1 METTVNQPRKS
12 GAKPAIAAA
21 LVTDTALRS
30 RWLSRAAGNHGERL
44 QCTVAEMLAKLDED
58 HSGGEW
64 DFFALSNGGFYMAPA
79 SDRAFRLV
87 SVHGFAAE
95 VGANAA
101 GIVACVMAYSDLQML
116 EDDHC
121 FAEAHQ
127 LLTAYIGQLPS
138 AFAGLIL
145 AVLE

>member
-1 METTVNQPRKS
+1 METTVNQSSKS
-12 GAKPAIAAA
+12 RSKQAIAAA
-21 LVTDTALRS
+21 LVTDTNLRLH
-30 RWLSRAAGNHGERL
+30 WLSRAAGNHGGRL

-58 HSGGEW
+58 HSGEW

-79 SDRAFRLV
+79 SDRAFRLT

-116 EDDHC
+116 EDGHC